1 MPRSFR
7 SQQRHTTITTA
18 GNKMQLTQSISASE
32 AWLHPKNPNPSHTR
46 RVRHPARVER
56 TK

>member
-1 MPRSFR
+1 V
-7 SQQRHTTITTA
+7 
-18 GNKMQLTQSISASE
+18 QLTQSISASQ
-32 AWLHPKNPNPSHTR
+32 AQLHPKNPNPSNTR